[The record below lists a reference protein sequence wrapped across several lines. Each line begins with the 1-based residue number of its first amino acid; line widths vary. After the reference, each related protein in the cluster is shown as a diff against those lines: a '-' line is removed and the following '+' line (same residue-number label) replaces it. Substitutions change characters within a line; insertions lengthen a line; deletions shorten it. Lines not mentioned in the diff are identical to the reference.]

1 MNGGKKLVRT
11 ALGAGKWFPGNR
23 IELQSMIR
31 HFLEEAHPPVIP
43 GPVTGI
49 VAPHA
54 GYVYSGK
61 VAASAYKALQA
72 SFEHQP
78 MPEVTVILGFG
89 HRGSFRG
96 VALMDGNT
104 FATPLGTTPLDTDAV
119 AFLTATDPRIT
130 VDYRPHI
137 GEHSAENQI
146 PFLQTVLND
155 TPLVIGLIGSHD
167 PAILET
173 LANALVKLADRKR
186 TLVVA
191 SSDMLHDPSYELVR
205 KTDLATLKKV
215 TAMDVPGILRSWDYT
230 QQVFCGIAPVVTT
243 MHYARQQ
250 GCTKAVILRYRN
262 SGDDFP
268 ESRGQWVVGYGAIA
282 FPCAA

>member
-1 MNGGKKLVRT
+1 MNGGKRLVRT

-23 IELQSMIR
+23 LELQTMIR
-31 HFLEEAHPPVIP
+31 HFMEDAHPPAVSEPIA
-43 GPVTGI
+43 GI
-49 VAPHA
+49 IAPHA
-54 GYVYSGK
+54 GYVYSGP
-61 VAASAYKALQA
+61 VAASAYKALKA
-72 SFEHQP
+72 SVEHHAA
-78 MPEVTVILGFG
+78 PELTVVLGFG

-104 FATPLGTTPLDTDAV
+104 FATPLGPIPLDSESA
-119 AFLTATDPRIT
+119 AFLTDADPRIA

-146 PFLQTVLND
+146 PFLQTIFPD

-167 PAILET
+167 PAVLEA
-173 LANALVKLADRKR
+173 LATALVKLSGRKR

-191 SSDMLHDPSYELVR
+191 SSDMLHDPNHELVR

-215 TAMDVPGILRSWDYT
+215 TTMDVPGVMRAWDFT

-243 MHYARQQ
+243 MQYARQQ

-268 ESRGQWVVGYGAIA
+268 ESRGQWVVGYGAVA
-282 FPCAA
+282 FPVAA